1 MCCFGLSQQLTVSLI
16 CKHCSSPAMGSSPLA
31 CTTQA
36 PVAVLPLP
44 DLTSLT
50 ETSTMCCSYTN
61 LRHFVCF
68 LYLIVH
74 VAYSIFYQEI
84 NKALSDC
91 TKVQV
96 DYKLDSNGNDSM
108 YPLANIRTK
117 ATNMKILYFI
127 ILLTFIYGT
136 PTGLID

>member
-1 MCCFGLSQQLTVSLI
+1 M
-16 CKHCSSPAMGSSPLA
+16 
-31 CTTQA
+31 
-36 PVAVLPLP
+36 
-44 DLTSLT
+44 T
-50 ETSTMCCSYTN
+50 E
-61 LRHFVCF
+61 
-68 LYLIVH
+68 
-74 VAYSIFYQEI
+74 
-84 NKALSDC
+84 C

>member
-1 MCCFGLSQQLTVSLI
+1 MFWCLS
-16 CKHCSSPAMGSSPLA
+16 
-31 CTTQA
+31 
-36 PVAVLPLP
+36 
-44 DLTSLT
+44 
-50 ETSTMCCSYTN
+50 E
-61 LRHFVCF
+61 
-68 LYLIVH
+68 H

-136 PTGLID
+136 QAGLIY